1 MTIMLKRLAV
11 FLAAAM
17 CITVLSAQKVDRT
30 VALSIAEYFN
40 NYTSDR
46 CVTKFVALD
55 RRRNNIILNKK
66 SQELT
71 IYCNDA
77 FYAQPFTPDMV
88 KRVYDDIR
96 ALLPLKYKKYKIRV
110 LCKGKPIDDCIPNIY
125 RKRNI
130 DKSRLW
136 GKLEYEGNPWVKD
149 HSRPFRVK
157 YGLEGRHLAVG
168 QSHGRYY
175 SVADSLWKW
184 QRPYLFC
191 TTEDLFTQSIVVPF
205 LIPMLENAGALVY
218 TPRERDWQP
227 QCVIVDNDAGKNGSR
242 YVEHDGRKN
251 SWQKDS
257 LGYANLKEIY
267 VDGDNPFIM
276 GTSSYAKATAEGSSA
291 EASVKWMPNIEHDG
305 EYAVYV
311 SYRTYENSIPD
322 ACYTIIHAGGSTVYK
337 VNQTMGGGT
346 WVYLGT
352 HTFNAGVK
360 GQGVSLVST
369 SEHKGVVSA
378 DAVRFGGGMGCVA
391 RGDSLLQTSGLPRY
405 LEGARYNLQTGGFPV
420 DVYSTYKG
428 ENDYRDDINSR
439 SHALNYLSGGSL
451 YNPDTLGLNV
461 PIELSFS
468 FHSDAGYFDG
478 DTLVGSLGIVTTDF
492 ECDTLAAG
500 RSRCMSRDFA
510 SFMLNNLQDDLYNTL
525 GVKWQVRGVLDKNYS
540 ESRIPSVPSM
550 IFESLSHQNFAD
562 MRLGL
567 NPNFKFVMARSVYK
581 SLLKHLAYVHG
592 DKYVVQ
598 PLPVKSF
605 SIQLSKDESVAH
617 LSWTPVDDPH
627 EPTAKAKG
635 YVVYKRLGDGGF
647 DNGVVV
653 KDTHLDVAVEKD
665 MLYSFKV
672 SALNDGGCSLPSEIL
687 SAYVSGKPSK
697 KVLVVN
703 GFHRLDAPYSVLTNE
718 RMGFD
723 LDMDAGVAYVRTPE
737 FCGNQ
742 LDLLRENIGYEN
754 GLGMS
759 GCELEGKLIAGNTFD
774 YPAVHGKAL
783 AANGITFVSCGSDAV
798 MSGCVNMAD
807 YDAVDI
813 ILGVEKQGGMAS
825 GLGYYGEYK
834 TFPLELQ
841 KRIRE
846 YCANGGRLFVSGAHL
861 ASDMYINENDR
872 AFIRDVLR
880 LDYGGSVFD
889 KSEDIVYG
897 SGLDLPVKRSV
908 NEKCYALSCPDV
920 LVPIDDAFVSFIYK
934 GNRKSAG
941 VAYSGDYRVLST
953 AFPFETVADERKRIK
968 LMGAVMRF
976 LLE

>member
-1 MTIMLKRLAV
+1 MLKRLAV
-11 FLAAAM
+11 FLTAIM

-46 CVTKFVALD
+46 CVTKFAALD
-55 RRRNNIILNKK
+55 RRRNNVILNKK
-66 SQELT
+66 SRELI

-77 FYAQPFTPDMV
+77 FYAQPFTPDMIE
-88 KRVYDDIR
+88 RVYEDIR
-96 ALLPLKYKKYKIRV
+96 ALLPSKYKKYKIKI
-110 LCKGKPIDDCIPNIY
+110 LCNGKSIDDCIPNIY
-125 RKRNI
+125 RERDI

-136 GKLEYEGNPWVKD
+136 GKLEYDGNPWVKNN
-149 HSRPFRVK
+149 SLPFRIK
-157 YGLEGRHLAVG
+157 HGLAGRHLAVG
-168 QSHGRYY
+168 QSHGKYY
-175 SVADSLWKW
+175 SVGDSLWKW

-205 LIPMLENAGALVY
+205 LIPMLENAGALVF

-227 QCVIVDNDAGKNGSR
+227 HCVIVDNDIVKDGSSYIER
-242 YVEHDGRKN
+242 NAKRN
-251 SWQKDS
+251 FWRKDS
-257 LGYANLKEIY
+257 LGYANLKDVY

-276 GTSSYAKATAEGSSA
+276 GTSNYAKATAVGSNA
-291 EASVKWMPNIEHDG
+291 EVSVKWLPYIEHDG

-311 SYRTYENSIPD
+311 SYRTYENSVPD
-322 ACYTIIHAGGSTVYK
+322 ACYTVMHAGGSTVYK
-337 VNQTMGGGT
+337 VNQAMGGGT

-360 GQGVSLVST
+360 GQGVSLVSS

-405 LEGARYNLQTGGFPV
+405 LEGARYNLQTAGFPMEV
-420 DVYSTYKG
+420 CSTYKG
-428 ENDYRDDINSR
+428 ENDYRDDINCR
-439 SHALNYLSGGSL
+439 SYALNYLSGGSV
-451 YNPDTLGLNV
+451 YNPDTVGLNV

-468 FHSDAGYFDG
+468 FHSDAGYFDS
-478 DTLVGSLGIVTTDF
+478 DTLVGSLGVVTTDF
-492 ECDTLAAG
+492 ECDTLASG
-500 RSRCMSRDFA
+500 RSRRMSRDLA
-510 SFMLNNLQDDLYNTL
+510 SFLLNNLQDDLYNTL
-525 GVKWQVRGVLDKNYS
+525 GVKWRVRGVIDRNYS
-540 ESRIPSVPSM
+540 ESRIPRVPSM

-567 NPNFKFVMARSVYK
+567 NPNFKFVLARSVYK
-581 SLLKHLAYVHG
+581 SLLKHIAYVHG
-592 DKYVVQ
+592 EKAVVQ
-598 PLPVKSF
+598 PLPVKNF
-605 SIQLSKDESVAH
+605 SIQLSNDGEMAH
-617 LSWTPVDDPH
+617 LSWTPVDDSH
-627 EPTAKAKG
+627 EPTAEAKAF
-635 YVVYKRLGDGGF
+635 VVYKRMDNGGF
-647 DNGVVV
+647 DNGVMV
-653 KDTHLDVAVEKD
+653 KDANWDVPVEKNR
-665 MLYSFKV
+665 LYSFKV
-672 SALNDGGCSLPSEIL
+672 VALNDGGCSLSSEIL
-687 SAYVSGKPSK
+687 SVYVSKKPSK

-703 GFHRLDAPYSVLTNE
+703 GFHRLDAPYSMLTEN

-723 LDMDAGVAYVRTPE
+723 LDMDAGVAYMRTPE

-742 LDLLRENIGYEN
+742 LDLLRENIGHEN

-759 GCELEGKLIAGNTFD
+759 GSEMEGMLVAGNSFD
-774 YPAVHGKAL
+774 YPAVHGRAL

-798 MSGCVNMAD
+798 MSGEVDMND

-813 ILGVEKQGGMAS
+813 ILGVEKRGGKAS

-834 TFPLELQ
+834 TFPLQLQ
-841 KRIRE
+841 KKLRE

-861 ASDMYINENDR
+861 ASDMYINEEDK

-880 LDYGGSVFD
+880 FDYGGTVFD
-889 KSEDIVYG
+889 KSENVVYG
-897 SGLDLPVKRSV
+897 SGLDLPVKRGV

-976 LLE
+976 LLK